1 MSEEILSVQN
11 LKLYFPISK
20 KETIKAVDD
29 VSFTVAKGETFGL
42 VGESGS
48 GKTTIGRAI
57 IRLYTPTAGQ
67 VKFEDQLIS
76 GKLDKK
82 TTEKLR
88 TDMQMIFQDPM
99 SSLNP
104 RKKVSDIIKIGLD
117 VHQKD
122 MKEKDKLQLVYEVL
136 RTVGLDESFAV
147 RYPKELSGGQ
157 RQRVG
162 IARAVIMNPK
172 LIIADEAI
180 SALDVSVQ
188 AQVVNLLKKI
198 QKETGSALLFI
209 AHDLAMVRHISDHIG
224 VIHLGHM
231 IELGTTEQIFEN
243 PQHPYTQSLLKSI
256 PTTNPIAEKN
266 KEPLVYTAKKENYVG
281 HPMREVEPG
290 HWVLTRKG

>member
-11 LKLYFPISK
+11 LKQYFPISK
-20 KETIKAVDD
+20 RETIKAVDD

-67 VKFEDQLIS
+67 VKFEKQLIS

-198 QKETGSALLFI
+198 QNETGNALLFI

-256 PTTNPIAEKN
+256 PTTNPITEKD
-266 KEPLVYTAKKENYVG
+266 KEPLVYTAKKKNYVG
-281 HPMREVEPG
+281 YPMLEIEPG
-290 HWVLTRKG
+290 HWVLTKKR